1 MRNAPTLMCAAL
13 AAVLLA
19 ACGPDAEDDLAP
31 GAEMNEYPDGA
42 NVASEADPL
51 GASADGRR
59 ADPDP
64 GSTVDALGGEGIE
77 GARRPAEL
85 GDTPLAVAGEGAA
98 AYLTNS
104 AGSAL
109 YYVEGDRDGSG
120 CTGECVSAWPP
131 LLVGDAMP
139 GASAGLQAGMIG
151 TVTRPDGQR
160 QVTYNGHP
168 LYRYAAD
175 TGLGEAAGSD
185 VRDQW
190 GQWRLI
196 GPDGEAVAGAQ

>member
-1 MRNAPTLMCAAL
+1 
-13 AAVLLA
+13 
-19 ACGPDAEDDLAP
+19 
-31 GAEMNEYPDGA
+31 
-42 NVASEADPL
+42 
-51 GASADGRR
+51 
-59 ADPDP
+59 
-64 GSTVDALGGEGIE
+64 
-77 GARRPAEL
+77 PAEL
-85 GDTPLAVAGEGAA
+85 GDNPLAVAGEGAA

-175 TGLGEAAGSD
+175 TGLGEAAGSE

-190 GQWRLI
+190 GRWRLI
-196 GPDGEAVAGAQ
+196 GPDGEAVAGAQSPRRRSASSSSCLRSFWQAPRIAPSMVSSLWLAATGSAPLGRASSAHCLSCSPGLVALASDR